1 MRQRQ
6 VGRRPV
12 AFAPGGGVAQPRRL
26 RGRREHRDPQRADR
40 AADQVFRRAARRA
53 HRDTIAN
60 WSNVLRIPLA
70 PYPHLLAFMA
80 RIAERPTVRDA
91 LAAEGLGR

>member
-1 MRQRQ
+1 
-6 VGRRPV
+6 
-12 AFAPGGGVAQPRRL
+12 
-26 RGRREHRDPQRADR
+26 
-40 AADQVFRRAARRA
+40 VFRRAARRA